1 MYNERKAAQVAAFF
15 TAKQGGTISHLKLM
29 KLMYLAER
37 SSIQE
42 YGDSMLDDALI
53 SMRYGPVLSRTKDCM
68 DGYGDTE
75 LQDGW
80 DSWISDHANHKVSL
94 TKEDFSEELLDE
106 ISPSEIELMEGVWG
120 AHGNKN
126 QWDLADYTHKSCA
139 EWRDPGTSTLPID
152 YGDVLVA
159 NGTPDDVAAELSG
172 RIRERQR
179 LEKLLHAL

>member
-42 YGDSMLDDALI
+42 YGDSMLDDALV

-106 ISPSEIELMEGVWG
+106 ISPSEIELMERVW
-120 AHGNKN
+120 AVHGSKD

-159 NGTPDDVAAELSG
+159 NGTPDDVATELSG
-172 RIRERQR
+172 RIKERQR